1 MLNTYSNCT
10 VQALVLTI
18 YILVKHADL
27 KKLKYTVH
35 DLFLAIFILVN
46 RACSDMNY
54 SDLNWTKKYT
64 LHDLVLIVFIH
75 VNRACS
81 DMNVRIFCLSL
92 YCTQIEKS
100 LLSLCLPKA
109 HEASLTTFGK
119 KINPA
124 LQFWRCTVCRESER
138 NCLRKYQG
146 CGIRS
151 FRANCSFFVSEIENR
166 SFPRENRSRRSFVKS
181 DRAKSNGSDSLLG
194 IKMEKHWKTV
204 KNMVKTTN
212 FVEWIALCLK
222 GQCHENFFKTE
233 T

>member
-1 MLNTYSNCT
+1 
-10 VQALVLTI
+10 
-18 YILVKHADL
+18 
-27 KKLKYTVH
+27 
-35 DLFLAIFILVN
+35 
-46 RACSDMNY
+46 
-54 SDLNWTKKYT
+54 
-64 LHDLVLIVFIH
+64 
-75 VNRACS
+75 
-81 DMNVRIFCLSL
+81 MNVRIFCLSL

-151 FRANCSFFVSEIENR
+151 LIFVQIARFFFSEIANR

-212 FVEWIALCLK
+212 FVEWIALCLRATVS
-222 GQCHENFFKTE
+222 ESLFKE
-233 T
+233 SDFERKSEERKSKRANSQPWKICVFLGGGG